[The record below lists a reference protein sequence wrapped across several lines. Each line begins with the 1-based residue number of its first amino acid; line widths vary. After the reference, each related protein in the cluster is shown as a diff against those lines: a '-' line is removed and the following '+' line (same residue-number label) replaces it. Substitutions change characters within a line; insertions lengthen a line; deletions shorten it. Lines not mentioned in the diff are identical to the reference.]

1 MANDVPLLCDMV
13 PRSTNV
19 ALRSLGMALGL
30 GGFMVG
36 LSPRLAL
43 LALLEAPLIITAR
56 KVYDA
61 RYQVT
66 VGTGWN
72 GGEKMETRGMDGMGW
87 QQQAGMGTGWW

>member
-1 MANDVPLLCDMV
+1 MLCEAV

-19 ALRSLGMALGL
+19 ALRSLATVLGL

-43 LALLEAPLIITAR
+43 LALLEVPLTITAR

-61 RYQVT
+61 RSQVT
-66 VGTGWN
+66 
-72 GGEKMETRGMDGMGW
+72 MEMGW
-87 QQQAGMGTGWW
+87 DGGGGGGGRTG